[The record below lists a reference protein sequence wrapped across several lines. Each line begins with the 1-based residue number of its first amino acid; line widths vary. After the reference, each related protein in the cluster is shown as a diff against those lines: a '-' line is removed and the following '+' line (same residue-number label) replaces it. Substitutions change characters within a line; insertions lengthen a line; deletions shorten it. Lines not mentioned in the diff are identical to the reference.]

1 MTVLSLLARPRRRTA
16 LPRTTLPRT
25 MLPRTM
31 LPRTTLP
38 RHLRATSRTV
48 PRRPWGR
55 TYRDPFF
62 ADPAA
67 VEDDFRR
74 LRRDR

>member
-1 MTVLSLLARPRRRTA
+1 MTVLSFPSLLARSRRRTA
-16 LPRTTLPRT
+16 PPRTTLPRT
-25 MLPRTM
+25 T

-38 RHLRATSRTV
+38 RHLRRV
-48 PRRPWGR
+48 PGRRR

-67 VEDDFRR
+67 VEDDSRR
-74 LRRDR
+74 MRLDR